1 MKRFNR
7 SATCWNNYQSR
18 RLHDRAPAYGYGMKV
33 MILAAGRGQRMR
45 ELTENCPKPLLKI
58 GNKPII
64 VHLIEQLRS
73 AGLTDL
79 VINHAWQGQQLLDT
93 LGNGQDWGVEL
104 SWSAENT
111 ALETAGGIANA
122 LPLLGAEPFAVVN
135 GDILTDYRF
144 ADLADRGKE
153 IKDRNL
159 LAGCL
164 LVSNPRHHPQGD
176 FAIDA
181 AGLLATAGPNKMTFA
196 GIGVYS
202 PETFNAVKPG
212 EPAPLGP
219 LLRELADRGKVA
231 AWQHAGIW
239 SDIGTP
245 ERLDDATQLLA
256 SIEAN
261 RAARKA

>member
-1 MKRFNR
+1 
-7 SATCWNNYQSR
+7 
-18 RLHDRAPAYGYGMKV
+18 MKV

-58 GNKPII
+58 GDKPII
-64 VHLIEQLRS
+64 VHLIEQLSS

-79 VINHAWQGQQLLDT
+79 VINHAWQGQQLVDT
-93 LGNGQDWGVEL
+93 LGNGHSWGVKL
-104 SWSAENT
+104 RWSAEST

-122 LPLLGAEPFAVVN
+122 LPLLGNEPFAVIN
-135 GDILTDYRF
+135 GDILTDYHF
-144 ADLADRGKE
+144 ADLKDRGKE
-153 IKDRNL
+153 IKDSNL
-159 LAGCL
+159 LAGCV
-164 LVSNPRHHPQGD
+164 LVANPPHHPHGD

-181 AGLLATAGPNKMTFA
+181 TGLLATAGDKKMTFA

-202 PETFNAVKPG
+202 PAVFNAVTPG

-245 ERLDDATQLLA
+245 ERLNDAAQLLA
-256 SIEAN
+256 SIETS
-261 RAARKA
+261 RAPRKA